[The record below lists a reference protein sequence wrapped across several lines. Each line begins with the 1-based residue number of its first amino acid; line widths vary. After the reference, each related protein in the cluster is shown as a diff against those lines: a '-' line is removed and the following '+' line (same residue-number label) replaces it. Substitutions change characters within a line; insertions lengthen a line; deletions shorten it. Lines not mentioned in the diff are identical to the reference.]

1 MSISHFPHQV
11 AFLKLALEA
20 IPTHL
25 NAVDRL
31 GELLDVGSDSVYR
44 RVRGETALS
53 FEEALKIS
61 KTFGISLDVAGMDSL
76 HRVDFDAGSPIET
89 AEDYAQYSQR
99 VVERMLRIENS
110 SGDLHMFYLSQDFP
124 LFYIY
129 LFPNLTRMKSY
140 YWGRSI
146 LALPEFRELPYA
158 QFVIPEHRQK
168 IGLEVVRSYSHIAT
182 SEVWTNSCFLGTL
195 KQLQYCWDTG
205 MIHEIEDALAILDE
219 MEQLLEVMIVQSDA
233 GKKLN
238 PLTGKP
244 TGAEFKWYITDLS
257 VGNNAVYMEKSSI
270 SHTFLSFNTFNFIET
285 TNAAFNRQTDRWLR
299 QLLRKSTLVS
309 PTAIGV
315 RDAYINKLKKQVDS
329 IRQVILRQEDTLL

>member
-1 MSISHFPHQV
+1 
-11 AFLKLALEA
+11 
-20 IPTHL
+20 
-25 NAVDRL
+25 
-31 GELLDVGSDSVYR
+31 
-44 RVRGETALS
+44 
-53 FEEALKIS
+53 
-61 KTFGISLDVAGMDSL
+61 
-76 HRVDFDAGSPIET
+76 
-89 AEDYAQYSQR
+89 
-99 VVERMLRIENS
+99 
-110 SGDLHMFYLSQDFP
+110 
-124 LFYIY
+124 
-129 LFPNLTRMKSY
+129 
-140 YWGRSI
+140 
-146 LALPEFRELPYA
+146 
-158 QFVIPEHRQK
+158 
-168 IGLEVVRSYSHIAT
+168 
-182 SEVWTNSCFLGTL
+182 
-195 KQLQYCWDTG
+195 

-315 RDAYINKLKKQVDS
+315 RDAYVNKLKKQVDS